1 MQCRLEV
8 AAELQQW
15 WRRTNRRRKSINGDR
30 APISLKYTRCT
41 FLRHPACCVTTTRR
55 WPVRDGDGNGNR
67 GRKTDSTPFGL
78 ISSALVCFTMT
89 CLSLA
94 SRSYVD
100 QILTKHLPPLHTST
114 PPRNYYR
121 GHLPLVGRGQ
131 MSAKLLLF
139 ILKLVQWYKRR

>member
-1 MQCRLEV
+1 MMAQNEQTTEEHKRRSSTHFVEV
-8 AAELQQW
+8 
-15 WRRTNRRRKSINGDR
+15 
-30 APISLKYTRCT
+30 YTLHVFFATLHVVSR
-41 FLRHPACCVTTTRR
+41 TTRR

-78 ISSALVCFTMT
+78 LSSALVCFTMT

-100 QILTKHLPPLHTST
+100 QILTRHLPPPLHTST

-121 GHLPLVGRGQ
+121 GYLPLVGRGQ